1 MAVERPTFHEAWY
14 RVADLHPRLSSGV
27 RVYRQHF
34 RGQMWYVLEN
44 PSNNKYSRIS
54 DEAYRFIGMLD
65 GRRTVSEVWRICNE
79 QLADRA
85 PTQGEVIRLLGQLYS
100 VNLLHAD
107 LPPDSESLFN
117 RYRKRVGREVRGQLM
132 NLLFIR
138 IPLID
143 PDHFLERWVSVFG
156 RLFNWFGL
164 VLWSILMAT
173 GLYFVVG
180 NIRELFRQ
188 SSDVLDPDNL
198 ILLYLSFVLIK
209 IFHEFS
215 HSFACKKFG
224 QLNQSGGQVH
234 TMGVM
239 FLVFFPLP
247 YMDASSAWAFR
258 NRWHRA
264 IVGMAGV
271 MAELSAAAVAAIIWS
286 STSTGT
292 LHIIAYNVIFVAS
305 VSTLLF
311 NGNPLLR
318 FDAYYVLSDLLEIPN
333 LGQRSRN
340 YLYYLVKRYCW
351 GLRRAQN
358 PAYTYGE
365 RVWFVF
371 YGIASVAFR
380 IFICI
385 RILLFLND
393 RLPEELSILV
403 PLFAFSA
410 IVAWVF
416 VPVGKFLQFLAT
428 GAELTRKR
436 ARAVGLTFGTFC
448 LIAVCIGLIRVPDY
462 WRVEGVVEPVRLAIV
477 HAESDGFV
485 VDFLPSE
492 SKVSFLDGPPLIRA
506 VNPELEAEKKRA
518 VAERSSL
525 KVQRRIAEMQEI
537 AAAQILDEQLEALSE
552 KIARLEFELASLNL
566 DPPLSGTWI
575 APDIEYSRGI
585 YLKRG
590 QSIGFVANLDDVII
604 RAIAGQ
610 NVPAMLVK
618 QSLFSVELEF
628 ESDLDNR
635 IISEELRQE
644 FEENQISLSEHV
656 TVSVER
662 QGSAWVITDNWNEYF
677 VRKEE
682 DRLNI
687 HIEQKQALKQVEIR
701 VKGQPKLL
709 LTGEIEQIFQA
720 GHELLPSEALG
731 YAVGGSVP
739 TVSQDPQGTKAAE
752 MFFEIRIKPNAD
764 SSIRLLTGQRV
775 IARIRMR
782 RDKPLIKQW
791 WLSARQLFQRRF
803 HI

>member
-14 RVADLHPRLSSGV
+14 RVADLRPRLSSGV

-44 PSNNKYSRIS
+44 PSNNQFSRIS

-79 QLADRA
+79 QLADSA
-85 PTQGEVIRLLGQLYS
+85 PTQGEVIQLLGQLHG
-100 VNLLHAD
+100 VNLLYAD

-143 PDHFLERWVSVFG
+143 PDNFLERWINIFG
-156 RLFNWFGL
+156 RLYSWFGL
-164 VLWSILMAT
+164 ILWLILMAT

-180 NIRELFRQ
+180 NIRELFNQ
-188 SSDVLDPDNL
+188 SSDVLAPDNL

-215 HSFACKKFG
+215 HGFACKKFG
-224 QLNQSGGQVH
+224 RLNQSGGQVH

-247 YMDASSAWAFR
+247 YVDASSAWAFR
-258 NRWHRA
+258 NRWNRA
-264 IVGMAGV
+264 VVGMSGV

-305 VSTLLF
+305 VSTILF

-351 GLRRAQN
+351 GLKRAHN

-371 YGIASVAFR
+371 YGIASVSFR

-393 RLPEELSILV
+393 RLPEELFILV

-428 GAELTRKR
+428 SAELTRQR

-462 WRVEGVVEPVRLAIV
+462 WRVEGVVEPVSLAIV
-477 HAESDGFV
+477 HAKSDGFV

-492 SKVSFLDGPPLIRA
+492 SKVSSGGPPLIKA
-506 VNPELEAEKKRA
+506 VNPELEAERKSS
-518 VAERSSL
+518 VAERRSL
-525 KVQRRIAEMQEI
+525 EVQRRIAEMQEI
-537 AAAQILDEQLEALSE
+537 AAAQILDEQIEALDE
-552 KIARLEFELASLNL
+552 KISRLEYELASLNRE
-566 DPPLSGTWI
+566 PPLSGTWV
-575 APDIEYSRGI
+575 APDIEYSRGM
-585 YLKRG
+585 YLKCG
-590 QSIGFVANLDDVII
+590 QSIGFVANLDDVMI
-604 RAIAGQ
+604 RATAGQ
-610 NVPAMLVK
+610 RVAAMLV
-618 QSLFSVELEF
+618 E
-628 ESDLDNR
+628 
-635 IISEELRQE
+635 
-644 FEENQISLSEHV
+644 
-656 TVSVER
+656 
-662 QGSAWVITDNWNEYF
+662 
-677 VRKEE
+677 
-682 DRLNI
+682 
-687 HIEQKQALKQVEIR
+687 QALKQVEIR

-709 LTGEIEQIFQA
+709 LTGEIEQIFPA
-720 GHELLPSEALG
+720 GQELLPSEALG

-739 TVSQDPQGTKAAE
+739 TVSQDAQGTKAAE
-752 MFFEIRIKPNAD
+752 MFFEIRIKPSAD

-775 IARIRMR
+775 VARIQMNS
-782 RDKPLIKQW
+782 KPLAVQW
-791 WLSARQLFQRRF
+791 WLSVRQLFQRRF